1 VNLGQELFVEPEGR
15 DGYITTDGLR
25 GLADTAMAAGDDGY
39 QYVLAVVEV
48 PPAKRG
54 HWYWGWWRKT
64 RIVRGG
70 LVSASVVVR
79 KPATTTTH
87 SMARAEWRNGGNGHW
102 VAQPEE
108 EPGVTYG
115 RVMPP
120 QQPAWALSSG
130 DYPVHPAE
138 ADTTTVD
145 MGALAREAVAPFL
158 AADDALTGQP
168 QVHHYDEEDLPA
180 LSGPRRGIV
189 GGRHAAQ

>member
-1 VNLGQELFVEPEGR
+1 MNLGQELFVEPEGR

-87 SMARAEWRNGGNGHW
+87 SMARAEWRNSGGDGHW
-102 VAQPEE
+102 TAQPEE
-108 EPGVTYG
+108 PGVAYG
-115 RVMPP
+115 QVVPP
-120 QQPAWALSSG
+120 QPAWALSSG

-138 ADTTTVD
+138 ADTTSVD
-145 MGALAREAVAPFL
+145 MGALAREPVGLFRDTHDAMTAP
-158 AADDALTGQP
+158 P
-168 QVHHYDEEDLPA
+168 QVDHDEDLPA
-180 LSGPRRGIV
+180 LSGPRRV